1 MPLFTTWHKER
12 NVELGNLA
20 VHFTLTQPEVD
31 VHLIGMPTKNYVD
44 NNLKILI
51 NGLSDYEL
59 EVTREINER
68 YLVFFSYLRLIV

>member
-1 MPLFTTWHKER
+1 MTWHKER

-20 VHFTLTQPEVD
+20 VNFTLTQPEVD

-68 YLVFFSYLRLIV
+68 YFFFIYLRLIV